1 MTILGFGSIIAPL
14 CNLVYL
20 ALIWIKA
27 SVFTIDGTSNYSWSG

>member
-14 CNLVYL
+14 CNIVYL

-27 SVFTIDGTSNYSWSG
+27 SVINIGGTS